1 MDGLYQF
8 QEKRYWLGRYADQKD
23 AVKVRKAAEGRSH
36 EGFPWIG
43 TIVPIRRPKLKKNKA
58 PALKQILQAISRI
71 IRERHSKGANT
82 PLAEKETLY
91 VHILFILKHGQV
103 LKSRQ

>member
-1 MDGLYQF
+1 M
-8 QEKRYWLGRYADQKD
+8 RI
-23 AVKVRKAAEGRSH
+23 S
-36 EGFPWIG
+36 WIG

-71 IRERHSKGANT
+71 IRERHSKELIPHKRNT
-82 PLAEKETLY
+82 Y

-103 LKSRQ
+103 LKK